1 MADLSKLKQIVE
13 RELANLK
20 VYQDANEVIQTVIG
34 LQQNKK
40 ELEDAV
46 AKLLA
51 NKENLEADEK
61 SSKAKVA
68 LAHKSA
74 AEIVEG
80 AKATALLEATA
91 QKALV
96 EKQVDA
102 LKAKSKTLTNECNAK
117 EKELTALG
125 EKSASAEKDLA
136 KILDALAA
144 ARANVKNL
152 IGE

>member
-13 RELANLK
+13 RELVNLR
-20 VYQDANEVIQTVIG
+20 VYQDANDVIQSIIG

-51 NKENLEADEK
+51 NKENLDAEEK
-61 SSKAKVA
+61 SSQVKVA
-68 LAHKSA
+68 LAKKA
-74 AEIVEG
+74 ATEIVEG

-91 QKALV
+91 QKNLV
-96 EKQVDA
+96 EKQVEA
-102 LKAKSKTLTNECNAK
+102 LKAKSKSLSAECLAK
-117 EKELTALG
+117 EKNLAELG
-125 EKSASAEKDLA
+125 EKSALAEKDLA
-136 KILDALAA
+136 KILDALAS